1 MANLPSSSSP
11 QSLSSAS
18 NSDNSPATTTKPT
31 SHSSLSPKLQV
42 DAGENNFDEKTPE
55 VATNFQY
62 LYLANHIEKF
72 KIYEA
77 DYARRLMAKYFSKKN
92 LYGGNVFDENVT
104 IDNELIKSS
113 RWPCTRSY
121 ADSVKAFEDQNS
133 SESVTV
139 NETPSNIS
147 NGKHLPKKN
156 G

>member
-31 SHSSLSPKLQV
+31 SHSSLFPKLQV

-55 VATNFQY
+55 VATNFQ
-62 LYLANHIEKF
+62 
-72 KIYEA
+72 
-77 DYARRLMAKYFSKKN
+77 
-92 LYGGNVFDENVT
+92 
-104 IDNELIKSS
+104 
-113 RWPCTRSY
+113 WPCMRSY
-121 ADSVKAFEDQNS
+121 ADTVKAFEDQNS